1 MLKDAGNIPVDRKNK
16 DNQKLFSGTFDVLK
30 QGEVVAIFP
39 EGTSYTKPHMDPI
52 KEGIAWAT
60 LEYEKNRM
68 MVAQDHGSTKDV
80 QLVVASIVYT
90 KKTDYRSRAVV
101 NFSKPI
107 RMQKYRDDFLAS
119 SSKGDASQGE
129 QEVQAHKAAV
139 KALTA
144 EVKQT
149 MENLTINA
157 SDFDTL
163 HAAEMARQLLWGD
176 DDSIP
181 LAQWREVT
189 QTCVAYTCSAHYLT
203 CMSKVSSI
211 YSKTTKLIQRQPRIR
226 RQRWSGIRRH

>member
-1 MLKDAGNIPVDRKNK
+1 
-16 DNQKLFSGTFDVLK
+16 
-30 QGEVVAIFP
+30 
-39 EGTSYTKPHMDPI
+39 MDPI

-60 LEYEKNRM
+60 LEYEKNRV

-101 NFSKPI
+101 TFSKPI
-107 RMQKYRDDFLAS
+107 QMQKYRDDFLAS

-189 QTCVAYTCSAHYLT
+189 QTCVALLFIDFLLIF
-203 CMSKVSSI
+203 VSIAWSTS
-211 YSKTTKLIQRQPRIR
+211 SKTIKHTR
-226 RQRWSGIRRH
+226 RQL